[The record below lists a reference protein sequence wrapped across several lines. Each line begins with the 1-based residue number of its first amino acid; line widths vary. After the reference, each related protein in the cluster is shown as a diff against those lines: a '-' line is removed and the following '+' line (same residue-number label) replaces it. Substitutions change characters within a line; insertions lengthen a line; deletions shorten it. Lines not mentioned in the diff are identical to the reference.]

1 MNTKTLAQKVPSQQL
16 LQLRKITV
24 EAVAERGIHVQQYKQ
39 EVAPLIQ
46 KMKNYLKN
54 YQERLIH
61 QKA

>member
-1 MNTKTLAQKVPSQQL
+1 MEKNLTKEIPLQLL
-16 LQLRKITV
+16 LQLRKITE
-24 EAVAERGIHVQQYKQ
+24 EAVAERGIDFQQYKQ